1 MFCVWR
7 VALTSSPDR
16 AIMPPPPPRIK
27 GGSSSTNTEPLTGP
41 SGLLPSGGV
50 EQGSSSA
57 QVPSAASATLASAP
71 LPELGELG
79 ANSASV
85 VSSIYQRMR
94 QQASEYRAW
103 TEQVSKIS
111 SSLASSL
118 NDWQAHATPGSQ
130 PAELPSGTSGSGL
143 PAATSTPCVPSSA
156 GSSAMSGG
164 ASFASNPVLQQILAL
179 QDVGTLQP
187 AAAMTSAID
196 AAAAAC
202 AAAVASSS
210 AACGGTSSDAAALAA
225 RVKQAE
231 VEQQADAQSKTR
243 VEESPVEKLIHLAAQ
258 LAGTPDRVR
267 QELLNAIKVLRK
279 RRSFD
284 VPDWVPS
291 VWREDFEAF
300 VSAFAGAVASGLD
313 PEELGTMLKNLIK
326 AIGQR

>member
-1 MFCVWR
+1 
-7 VALTSSPDR
+7 
-16 AIMPPPPPRIK
+16 MPPPPPRIK

-85 VSSIYQRMR
+85 VSSIYQGMQHR
-94 QQASEYRAW
+94 ACEYRAW
-103 TEQVSKIS
+103 IEQVSKVS

-118 NDWQAHATPGSQ
+118 NDWQAHATPDSQ
-130 PAELPSGTSGSGL
+130 LAELPSGARGSGL
-143 PAATSTPCVPSSA
+143 PAATTTPCVPSSV

-179 QDVGTLQP
+179 QDVGKLQP
-187 AAAMTSAID
+187 AAAMMSAID

-210 AACGGTSSDAAALAA
+210 AACSGTSSDAVALAA

-231 VEQQADAQSKTR
+231 IEQPADTQSKTQ
-243 VEESPVEKLIHLAAQ
+243 VEQSSVEKLIRLAAQ
-258 LAGTPDRVR
+258 LSGTPDRID

-279 RRSFD
+279 RRAYD
-284 VPDWVPS
+284 IPDWIPS
-291 VWREDFEAF
+291 ALREDFEAF

-313 PEELGTMLKNLIK
+313 PEDLGTMLKNLIK
-326 AIGQR
+326 AVAQ